1 MFKECFLLGAKIFF
15 FFDETGV
22 FYSFYGVIG
31 VNIGQEFMSNHKKLM
46 FVRLYVQ
53 KIL

>member
-1 MFKECFLLGAKIFF
+1 MFSLGSKNILLL
-15 FFDETGV
+15 DETDT